1 MIPTTLIEL
10 DTLPTTPNGK
20 LDRTALPTPPTP
32 EAGSSRAPRDAREEI
47 LAGVFAAVLG
57 LDAAGAEDDFF
68 ALGGHS
74 LLAARAVG
82 RIREAL
88 GVDCAVR
95 DLFEARTVAGLAAR
109 LAERSASARPV
120 LARAEARPA
129 SLPLSHAQRRLW
141 LIDSV
146 RGPATT
152 YNVPFAVRLRGAVD
166 TGALR
171 AAIGD
176 LIARHE
182 VLRTVYTE
190 TDGEPRQTV
199 LAPEDTETPFT
210 VRHVPAGDLAET
222 VESEA
227 GHVFDLGRDL
237 PVRFTLLSTTEDE
250 HVLVVLMHHI
260 ATDEWST
267 GPLLTDLDTAYTA
280 RQTNTPPD
288 YPKLPLQYAD
298 FALWQHTLLGNQDD
312 PASLAAR
319 QAAHWR
325 DTLAHLPEEL
335 PLPTDHPRPATPTH
349 QGEVVP
355 FEIDAET
362 GRALAAIAAGS
373 GATLFM
379 VVHAAVAALLH
390 RLGAGDDIPL
400 GTPVSGREDSRV
412 DALVGFFLNTVVL
425 RADLS
430 GDPDFGELVRR
441 VRTAD
446 LAAFSHA
453 DLPLEAVSEA
463 VGQPRVQGRN
473 PLFQTMVTYHSVA
486 TGVHELFGLPAEEL
500 PVEIGGSKFDLEF
513 AFGGSE
519 EDGRITGG
527 VRFATDLFERETA
540 ERLTGRLLRLLRAVA
555 AEPERPLSGI
565 AVMDEAEHTLVVSG
579 FNDTARALGG
589 ATTLADLVTSGP
601 RDLEAPALVFEGEEL
616 SRAAF
621 EDRVNRLARLLIA
634 RGVGPESVVA
644 VALPRSFEL
653 LVALHAV

>member
-1 MIPTTLIEL
+1 
-10 DTLPTTPNGK
+10 
-20 LDRTALPTPPTP
+20 
-32 EAGSSRAPRDAREEI
+32 
-47 LAGVFAAVLG
+47 
-57 LDAAGAEDDFF
+57 
-68 ALGGHS
+68 
-74 LLAARAVG
+74 
-82 RIREAL
+82 
-88 GVDCAVR
+88 
-95 DLFEARTVAGLAAR
+95 
-109 LAERSASARPV
+109 
-120 LARAEARPA
+120 
-129 SLPLSHAQRRLW
+129 
-141 LIDSV
+141 
-146 RGPATT
+146 
-152 YNVPFAVRLRGAVD
+152 
-166 TGALR
+166 
-171 AAIGD
+171 
-176 LIARHE
+176 
-182 VLRTVYTE
+182 
-190 TDGEPRQTV
+190 
-199 LAPEDTETPFT
+199 
-210 VRHVPAGDLAET
+210 
-222 VESEA
+222 
-227 GHVFDLGRDL
+227 
-237 PVRFTLLSTTEDE
+237 
-250 HVLVVLMHHI
+250 
-260 ATDEWST
+260 
-267 GPLLTDLDTAYTA
+267 
-280 RQTNTPPD
+280 
-288 YPKLPLQYAD
+288 
-298 FALWQHTLLGNQDD
+298 
-312 PASLAAR
+312 
-319 QAAHWR
+319 AAHWR

-453 DLPLEAVSEA
+453 DLPLEAVAEA

-644 VALPRSFEL
+644 VALPRSFDL
-653 LVALHAV
+653 LVALHAVVRAGGAYLPLDLTLPAERLTHITDTARPVAVLTDLACAPQVPGSVAAERIALDGPEVLSELRALPSGMVTDVDRRAPLLPGHPAYVIFTSGSTGRPKGVMVEHTAIVNRLEW